1 MNFGRVL
8 IGVWSCYQFGS
19 FLKRGWLYF
28 EWSLVVGWILFG
40 CVLYEVRF

>member
-1 MNFGRVL
+1 MNFGRVV
-8 IGVWSCYQFGS
+8 VWSCYQFGR

-28 EWSLVVGWILFG
+28 EWSLVVGWIIFG